1 MWASKAN
8 QAKETDI
15 EGISTDIFEV
25 LTKENHHNALK
36 AEQRRQVES
45 TKTSQNIKAFAI
57 WPHIQ
62 RSLKVILCY
71 FFMYLRIYT
80 CIGKLDSK

>member
-15 EGISTDIFEV
+15 DVISTDIFGV
-25 LTKENHHNALK
+25 LTGENHHNALK

-62 RSLKVILCY
+62 KKFKGHPLL
-71 FFMYLRIYT
+71 FFHVSTYIHLYRET
-80 CIGKLDSK
+80 RQ

>member
-8 QAKETDI
+8 QAKETVN
-15 EGISTDIFEV
+15 EGISTGIFGV
-25 LTKENHHNALK
+25 LTRENHHNALK

-62 RSLKVILCY
+62 SSLKVTLFY
-71 FFMYLRIYT
+71 FSCMYVYMLVW
-80 CIGKLDSK
+80 GN

>member
-36 AEQRRQVES
+36 AEQRRQIES
-45 TKTSQNIKAFAI
+45 IETSQNT
-57 WPHIQ
+57 
-62 RSLKVILCY
+62 Y
-71 FFMYLRIYT
+71 
-80 CIGKLDSK
+80 

>member
-1 MWASKAN
+1 M
-8 QAKETDI
+8 DI

-45 TKTSQNIKAFAI
+45 TETPQNIKTFAI

-71 FFMYLRIYT
+71 FFMYLLIYT
-80 CIGKLDSK
+80 CMGKLDSK